1 MRESGRTGLERSCGD
16 WIRHAPAPPG
26 LERMEAFFAG
36 HAYAPHRHDTYAI
49 GYTIEGVQ
57 SFDYRGV
64 RADSRAGN
72 AIIIHPD
79 EVHDGRA
86 GVETGFHYRMLYI
99 EPRLIA
105 GALDGRARS
114 LPFAPDAV
122 LADPR
127 LIAALTP
134 LLGDME
140 RAPEPLEAD
149 AALARLADALLS
161 LDASAGGGGFSMTMA
176 ARAVETA
183 RAFLDAHFDRIVASE
198 ELEEVTG
205 LDRFTLARHFRARLG
220 TSPYRYLTMRRLDR
234 VRSRLRAGHGLAD
247 AAAESGFSDQSHMT
261 RQFKRAYGIPPGRWQ
276 AIHAAP
282 RPVYEPPLPMNA

>member
-1 MRESGRTGLERSCGD
+1 MSGSGRTGLERSCGD

-49 GYTIEGVQ
+49 GYTMEGVQ
-57 SFDYRGV
+57 SFNYRGA

-79 EVHDGRA
+79 EMHDGKA

-105 GALDGRARS
+105 RALDGRARS
-114 LPFAPDAV
+114 LPFVPSAV

-127 LIAALTP
+127 LIGALTP
-134 LLGDME
+134 LLDDME
-140 RAPEPLEAD
+140 RVPEPLEAD

-161 LDASAGGGGFSMTMA
+161 LDASAGGGRS
-176 ARAVETA
+176 ARIDIGAVETA

-198 ELEEVTG
+198 ELEGATG

-234 VRSRLRAGHGLAD
+234 VRAGIRAGQSLAD

-276 AIHAAP
+276 AIHSPAGDSGGP
-282 RPVYEPPLPMNA
+282 